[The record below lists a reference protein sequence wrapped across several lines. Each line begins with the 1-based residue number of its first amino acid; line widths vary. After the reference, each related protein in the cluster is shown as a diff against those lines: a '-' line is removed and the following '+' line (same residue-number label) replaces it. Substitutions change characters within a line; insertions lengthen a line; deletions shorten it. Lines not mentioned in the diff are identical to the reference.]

1 MNDESLTYQD
11 AGVDIDKANRLIDK
25 IKQMTSKTPQCGVIG
40 GIGGFSGLFSLD
52 VGTYDHP
59 VLVAS
64 TDGVGTKLKIAFMM
78 NKHDTIGIDLVA
90 MCVNDIVV
98 QGAKALFFLDYLS
111 TGRLVPE
118 TAEAII
124 QGVVAGCQL
133 ADCALIGGETAE
145 MPGLYAEGE
154 YDLAGFVVGV
164 VDRGKMIDGSQI
176 RKGHKVIGMAS
187 SGLHSNGYS
196 LVRKICFEKLRLKV
210 DDRVDALG
218 KTIGEALL
226 EPTKIYAAVVGRLVR
241 DFPIHGMAHVTG
253 GGIQENLPRVLP
265 PSCKAVIQEAS
276 WQVPSVFAFL
286 KEAGNVS
293 EQEMRRTF
301 NNGIGMILVTP
312 ETAVDG
318 VLESL
323 AAMDE
328 KAYVIG
334 DIVERKTGG
343 EAQVVWG

>member
-1 MNDESLTYQD
+1 MTESLTYQD
-11 AGVDIDKANRLIDK
+11 AGVDIDKANRFIDK
-25 IKQMTSKTPQCGVIG
+25 IKESISKTPRRGVIG

-52 VGTYDHP
+52 VGAYADP
-59 VLVAS
+59 VLVTS
-64 TDGVGTKLKIAFMM
+64 TDGVGTKLKIAFTM

-111 TGRLVPE
+111 MGVLVPE
-118 TAEAII
+118 TAEAIVKGI
-124 QGVVAGCQL
+124 VSGCQM

-154 YDLAGFVVGV
+154 YDLAGFVVGM
-164 VDRGKMIDGSQI
+164 VDKAKIVDGSKIQV
-176 RKGHKVIGMAS
+176 GHKVIGMAS

-196 LVRKICFEKLRLKV
+196 LVRKICFEKLKLKV
-210 DDRVDALG
+210 HDRVDILG
-218 KTIGEALL
+218 RTIGEELL
-226 EPTKIYAAVVGRLVR
+226 EPTKIYAEAMGHLLKESPV
-241 DFPIHGMAHVTG
+241 HAMAHVTG
-253 GGIQENLPRVLP
+253 GGISENLPRVLP
-265 PSCKAVIQEAS
+265 ASCNAVIEEGS
-276 WQVPSVFAFL
+276 WQVPPVFAFL

-293 EQEMRRTF
+293 DQEMRRTF

-318 VLESL
+318 ILESL
-323 AAMDE
+323 AARNE

-334 DIVERKTGG
+334 DIVERKTEA
-343 EAQVVWG
+343 EAQVVWR

>member
-1 MNDESLTYQD
+1 MTESLTYQD
-11 AGVDIDKANRLIDK
+11 AGVDIDKADRFINK
-25 IKQMTSKTPQCGVIG
+25 IKESINRTPRRGVIG

-52 VGTYDHP
+52 VRAYADP
-59 VLVAS
+59 VLVTS
-64 TDGVGTKLKIAFMM
+64 TDGVGTKLKIAFTM

-111 TGRLVPE
+111 MGVLVPE
-118 TAEAII
+118 TAEAIVKGI
-124 QGVVAGCQL
+124 VSGCQM

-154 YDLAGFVVGV
+154 YDLAGFVVGM
-164 VDRGKMIDGSQI
+164 VDKARIVDGSKI
-176 RKGHKVIGMAS
+176 RVGHKVIGMAS

-196 LVRKICFEKLRLKV
+196 LVRKICFEKLKLRVHDQV
-210 DDRVDALG
+210 DILG
-218 KTIGEALL
+218 RTIGEELL
-226 EPTKIYAAVVGRLVR
+226 EPTKIYAEATGRVLKE
-241 DFPIHGMAHVTG
+241 FPVQAMAHVTG
-253 GGIQENLPRVLP
+253 GGILENLPRVLP
-265 PSCKAVIQEAS
+265 ASCKAVIEEGS
-276 WQVPSVFAFL
+276 WPIPPVFAFL

-323 AAMDE
+323 AAKNE
-328 KAYVIG
+328 RAYVIG
-334 DIVERKTGG
+334 DIVERKTEA
-343 EAQVVWG
+343 EAQVVWR